1 MGQRLKP
8 ILYPFLADLTRVGLG
23 RNTTE
28 TIDQKAFPLKLFVS
42 ATFRQSEPPDAPL
55 EC

>member
-1 MGQRLKP
+1 MLKP
-8 ILYPFLADLTRVGLG
+8 KSKPYTADLTRMGLG
-23 RNTTE
+23 RNTNE
-28 TIDQKAFPLKLFVS
+28 TIDQKAFPLELFVS

>member
-1 MGQRLKP
+1 MGQRLNP
-8 ILYPFLADLTRVGLG
+8 SLTPVTADLTRMGLG
-23 RNTTE
+23 RNRTE
-28 TIDQKAFPLKLFVS
+28 TIVQKAFPLKLFVS